1 MTCEVCEGSGA
12 IWLGACE
19 LDACPRCCALA
30 EAAWQSRAKPA
41 RKAALRLVPKEKAA

>member
-1 MTCEVCEGSGA
+1 MTCTVCNGEGA

-30 EAAWQSRAKPA
+30 EAAWQARTPTP
-41 RKAALRLVPKEKAA
+41 RKAALRLVKMEKAA